1 MSGVNRI
8 LFVCTGNT
16 CRSAMAVTLW
26 RGTTG
31 HVVEVDSAG
40 IRAIPGKPSPDEAW
54 QVMAEYGLDQSTHKA
69 KLPSVTL
76 VDWAD
81 LVLTMSRQQLD
92 AMADWYPKAVRRI
105 HLLTEFVELKGN
117 VPDPIGQSQDEYRR
131 SAAFIAN
138 LLDLLKTRLS
148 SHNPGLQNSAG

>member
-1 MSGVNRI
+1 MREINRI

-26 RGTTG
+26 RGTTKRG
-31 HVVEVDSAG
+31 VEVDSVG

-54 QVMAEYGLDQSTHKA
+54 QVMAEFGLDQSTHKA
-69 KLPSVTL
+69 KLPSASL

-81 LVLTMSRQQLD
+81 LILTMSRQQLD
-92 AMADWYPKAVRRI
+92 VMASWYPDAISRI
-105 HLLTEFVELKGN
+105 HLLTEFVGLKGN
-117 VPDPIGQSQDEYRR
+117 VPDPIGQPQDEYRL

-138 LLDLLKTRLS
+138 LLDLLETRLS
-148 SHNPGLQNSAG
+148 AHNPRLQISSK